1 MLVCLNQLEY
11 LRMKVLEKVVL
22 MWWSRVKLSERD
34 CKIGICHFR
43 FQVPSFDL
51 VVIGLGGGMLYV
63 FWFFIE
69 VVVLEVVG
77 KLVVVVVLDDLFL
90 VVP

>member
-1 MLVCLNQLEY
+1 MLEPDRIFENEGFGKGSVD
-11 LRMKVLEKVVL
+11 V
-22 MWWSRVKLSERD
+22 WSKVKLSERN
-34 CKIGICHFR
+34 CKIGICQFG
-43 FQVPSFDL
+43 FQFPSFDL
-51 VVIGLGGGMLYV
+51 VVIGLGGGMVYV

-77 KLVVVVVLDDLFL
+77 KLVVVVVLDDLCL

>member
-1 MLVCLNQLEY
+1 
-11 LRMKVLEKVVL
+11 
-22 MWWSRVKLSERD
+22 MWSKVKLSERN
-34 CKIGICHFR
+34 CKIGICQFG
-43 FQVPSFDL
+43 FQFPSFDL
-51 VVIGLGGGMLYV
+51 VVIGLGGGMVYV

-77 KLVVVVVLDDLFL
+77 KLVVVVVLDDLCL

>member
-1 MLVCLNQLEY
+1 MLEPDGIFENEGFGKGSVDVWS
-11 LRMKVLEKVVL
+11 KVK
-22 MWWSRVKLSERD
+22 SSERN
-34 CKIGICHFR
+34 CKIGICQFG
-43 FQVPSFDL
+43 FQFPSFDL
-51 VVIGLGGGMLYV
+51 AVIGLGGGMVYV

-77 KLVVVVVLDDLFL
+77 KLVVVVVLDDLCL